1 MSISLRLSSSSLLV
15 GLTFESLSR
24 HLCWSTVV
32 LTKYTRNA
40 KIWLSSPIKVYHY
53 LLFLLLHITCN
64 FYVGAISS
72 EGQSLKMK
80 VVNLYTLVM
89 LNTTMSSFK

>member
-1 MSISLRLSSSSLLV
+1 MSISLHLSSSSLLV
-15 GLTFESLSR
+15 GLTSESLSH
-24 HLCWSTVV
+24 HLYWSTIV
-32 LTKYTRNA
+32 LTKSTRNA
-40 KIWLSSPIKVYHY
+40 KIWLSSPIKV
-53 LLFLLLHITCN
+53 
-64 FYVGAISS
+64 GAVSS

>member
-15 GLTFESLSR
+15 GLTSESLSR
-24 HLCWSTVV
+24 YLCWSTVV
-32 LTKYTRNA
+32 LTKSTRNA
-40 KIWLSSPIKVYHY
+40 KIWLSSPIKV
-53 LLFLLLHITCN
+53 
-64 FYVGAISS
+64 GAVSS

>member
-1 MSISLRLSSSSLLV
+1 MRHFPFSSSSSNLYCSSSSLFIR
-15 GLTFESLSR
+15 LTSESLSR

-32 LTKYTRNA
+32 LTKSTRNP
-40 KIWLSSPIKVYHY
+40 KIWLSSPIKV
-53 LLFLLLHITCN
+53 
-64 FYVGAISS
+64 GAVSS

>member
-15 GLTFESLSR
+15 GLTSESLSR

-32 LTKYTRNA
+32 LTKSTRNA

-53 LLFLLLHITCN
+53 LLFCWC
-64 FYVGAISS
+64 S
-72 EGQSLKMK
+72 
-80 VVNLYTLVM
+80 
-89 LNTTMSSFK
+89 